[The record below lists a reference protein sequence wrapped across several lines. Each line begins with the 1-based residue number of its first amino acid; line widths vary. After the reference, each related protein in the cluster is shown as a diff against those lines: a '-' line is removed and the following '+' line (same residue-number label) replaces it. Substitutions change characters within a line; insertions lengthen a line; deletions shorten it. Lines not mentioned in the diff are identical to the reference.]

1 VQVRELGDVPAP
13 SFHYFRPYD
22 IQICYMRRKDNVRR
36 QMARRVEEE
45 EKHTTEADR
54 LGLDVVAPLYT
65 STVVYVHWCE
75 RMRRGGAK
83 QTR

>member
-1 VQVRELGDVPAP
+1 
-13 SFHYFRPYD
+13 
-22 IQICYMRRKDNVRR
+22 MRRKDNVRR

-54 LGLDVVAPLYT
+54 LGLDVVAPLYI
-65 STVVYVHWCE
+65 VVYVHCCE